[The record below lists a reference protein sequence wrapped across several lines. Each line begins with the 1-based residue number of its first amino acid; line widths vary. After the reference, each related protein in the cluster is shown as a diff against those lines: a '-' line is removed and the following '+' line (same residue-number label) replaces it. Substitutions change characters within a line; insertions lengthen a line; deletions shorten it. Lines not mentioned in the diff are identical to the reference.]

1 MTAAQAVQ
9 AVAAEA
15 VTQPE
20 ALAAVLQVGAL
31 QAADLTAEVHQAAA
45 AAAVPIAEALQA
57 AAVVPIAEV
66 LQAAAVA
73 AEAHPA
79 AEAAAAEAAAI
90 VDRYLT

>member
-31 QAADLTAEVHQAAA
+31 QAAAVAAG
-45 AAAVPIAEALQA
+45 
-57 AAVVPIAEV
+57 V